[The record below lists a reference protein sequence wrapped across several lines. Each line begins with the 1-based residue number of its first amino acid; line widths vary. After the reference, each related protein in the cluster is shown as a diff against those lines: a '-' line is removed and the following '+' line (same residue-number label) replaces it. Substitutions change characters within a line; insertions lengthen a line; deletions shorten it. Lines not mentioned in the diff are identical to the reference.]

1 MFDLLRILIGLLL
14 FNAGYYYITVIGI
27 VLMLLSG
34 YILSRLMVD
43 EFNQPIY
50 FFIGLSILIPSYFM
64 LVPFFEKNQLDYS
77 HTFKYLLCLCGAVT
91 TWLSVKK

>member
-1 MFDLLRILIGLLL
+1 MFNLIRISIGLSL
-14 FNAGYYYITVIGI
+14 FSIGCFIPVIGI
-27 VLMLLSG
+27 VPILLSG

-64 LVPFFEKNQLDYS
+64 LIPFFEKNQFEYS
-77 HTFKYLLCLCGAVT
+77 QTFKYLLCLCGTVT